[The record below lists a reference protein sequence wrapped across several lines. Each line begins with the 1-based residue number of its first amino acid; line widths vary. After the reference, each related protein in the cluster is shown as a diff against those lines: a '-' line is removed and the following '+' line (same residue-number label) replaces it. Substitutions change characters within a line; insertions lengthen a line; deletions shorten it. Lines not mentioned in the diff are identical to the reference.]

1 MDAREPRVRRRGFFL
16 HSSEAANRTPANTK
30 TPKDSS
36 FASASPRHSGPSPG
50 SPARAAAVRRPTH
63 RTDRPTKR
71 PADQIRERDWQ
82 PSTGT
87 LAPLIQLA
95 RGDTRN
101 ATTAP
106 TSSGRPN
113 RPNGSSRRT
122 NSAIPAGILLLTRV
136 PRSARKQNRPRR
148 HAVDADV
155 VARQLLRHR
164 LGQADFGRLHG
175 VVGHPAARFAAP
187 DRRDH
192 HDRAAAAP
200 PHVRH
205 GQPRRADRRKQRLVE
220 RLLPLGVGGVDDVGA
235 PGEADV
241 VDEDVEAAEGLDRS
255 RRRRRATP
263 LSVARVG
270 LTPPA
275 RARSPPGSVR
285 SSAAAVGEPRLRRA
299 RRSSPGSLP
308 ATSAVALAKPKPAA
322 RAGDDRDFVGRG
334 PRSMRLDAV
343 SVRRGRSGRS
353 ASSRTGCRRPGSV
366 LRRGIPSRS

>member
-1 MDAREPRVRRRGFFL
+1 MYASRACGAEVFPALRHDAASP
-16 HSSEAANRTPANTK
+16 TPANTK
-30 TPKDSS
+30 TPKGSS
-36 FASASPRHSGPSPG
+36 FASGSPGRPFPAG
-50 SPARAAAVRRPTH
+50 SPACVALDVERTTRPAVPQRRRPRRH
-63 RTDRPTKR
+63 A

-122 NSAIPAGILLLTRV
+122 NSAIPSGSSCTPAI
-136 PRSARKQNRPRR
+136 PRSSRKTNRPRR
-148 HAVDADV
+148 DAVDADV

-164 LGQADFGRLHG
+164 LGEADFGRFDG

-192 HDRAAAAP
+192 DDRAAAAP

-220 RLLPLGVGGVDDVGA
+220 RLLPLGVGRVDDAGA
-235 PGEADV
+235 PGEPDV

-255 RRRRRATP
+255 RDRRASTP
-263 LSVARVG
+263 AAVATSAATGQHAIGVA
-270 LTPPA
+270 PA
-275 RARSPPGSVR
+275 SAR
-285 SSAAAVGEPRLRRA
+285 SSAAASASRASPRAQIVTRQP
-299 RRSSPGSLP
+299 S
-308 ATSAVALAKPKPAA
+308 ATSAAALAS
-322 RAGDDRDFVGRG
+322 
-334 PRSMRLDAV
+334 PRPRLEPVTMATL
-343 SVRRGRSGRS
+343 S
-353 ASSRTGCRRPGSV
+353 
-366 LRRGIPSRS
+366 